1 MSIGFIC
8 FDDYF
13 LICTKVFGLLN
24 HGICTESMVNVLK
37 KRIGFDSLMT
47 QSDEKKRDRIG
58 ISTLTSADAE
68 LSELIHI
75 VFPIKIG

>member
-13 LICTKVFGLLN
+13 VICTKVFGLLN

-47 QSDEKKRDRIG
+47 QSDEKKRDRMPL
-58 ISTLTSADAE
+58 TLTSADAE